1 MMTRDDAL
9 EFAAVWIEAWNR
21 RDIERV
27 LATFD
32 DDIEFASPT
41 ALVTIGVATVHG
53 KRELRSYW
61 QAALAR
67 VASLRFALDRALWD
81 PESRELAIIY
91 VSEGNGA
98 QKWVSENFRF
108 GTNGKVSA
116 VDVFHGVAHQPN
128 PVLQLSADRPASGR
142 SDGRG

>member
-9 EFAAVWIEAWNR
+9 RFAVDWVEAWNR

-41 ALVTIGVATVHG
+41 ALVTVGVATVHG
-53 KRELRSYW
+53 KPELRSYW

-67 VASLRFALDRALWD
+67 ITTLRFDLDRALWD
-81 PESRELAIIY
+81 PESRELAIVY
-91 VSEGNGA
+91 VSEVNGA
-98 QKWVSENFRF
+98 QKSVSENFRF
-108 GTNGKVSA
+108 GPNGKVRA
-116 VDVFHGVAHQPN
+116 VDVFHGVAPQPN
-128 PVLQLSADRPASGR
+128 R
-142 SDGRG
+142 SCVDG

>member
-1 MMTRDDAL
+1 MTRDDAL
-9 EFAAVWIEAWNR
+9 EFAASWIESWNR

-32 DDIEFASPT
+32 DDIEFTSPT
-41 ALVTIGVATVHG
+41 ALVTVGVATVHG
-53 KRELRSYW
+53 KQELRSYW

-67 VASLRFALDRALWD
+67 IASLRFALDRALWD

-91 VSEGNGA
+91 VSEVNGA

-116 VDVFHGVAHQPN
+116 VDVFHGVARQTDPA
-128 PVLQLSADRPASGR
+128 LLRSADLPPPSR
-142 SDGRG
+142 SDGRS

>member
-1 MMTRDDAL
+1 MMTRDDAV
-9 EFAAVWIEAWNR
+9 EFAVGWIEAWNR

-41 ALVTIGVATVHG
+41 ALVTVGVATVHG
-53 KRELRSYW
+53 KQELRSYW

-67 VASLRFALDRALWD
+67 VTSLRFTLDRALWD
-81 PESRELAIIY
+81 PETRELAILY
-91 VSEGNGA
+91 VSDVNGA

-108 GTNGKVSA
+108 GPNGKVSA
-116 VDVFHGVAHQPN
+116 VQVFHGVPRQPA
-128 PVLQLSADRPASGR
+128 PAPQVAADLPPSGR
-142 SDGRG
+142 SDDRR

>member
-9 EFAAVWIEAWNR
+9 EFAASWIEAWNR

-41 ALVTIGVATVHG
+41 ALVTVGVATVHG
-53 KRELRSYW
+53 KQELRAYW

-67 VASLRFALDRALWD
+67 IASLRFAMDRALWD
-81 PESRELAIIY
+81 PESRELAIVY
-91 VSEGNGA
+91 VSEVDGA
-98 QKWVSENFRF
+98 QKCVSENFRF
-108 GTNGKVSA
+108 APNGKVSA
-116 VDVFHGVAHQPN
+116 VDVFHGVARQLDPA
-128 PVLQLSADRPASGR
+128 LQLSDGR
-142 SDGRG
+142 S

>member
-9 EFAAVWIEAWNR
+9 KFAAAWIESWNR

-32 DDIEFASPT
+32 DGVEFASPR

-53 KRELRSYW
+53 KQELRAYW
-61 QAALAR
+61 QTALAR
-67 VASLRFALDRALWD
+67 IPSLRFVLDRALWD
-81 PESRELAIIY
+81 PESGELAIVY
-91 VSEGNGA
+91 VSKVSGD

-108 GTNGKVSA
+108 GLDGKVIA
-116 VDVFHGVAHQPN
+116 VDVFHGVAWLPT
-128 PVLQLSADRPASGR
+128 PALQLPADIPPSGR
-142 SDGRG
+142 SDGRS